1 MIILHP
7 WDRRDDQKR
16 ETKWRPDLKF
26 AGDDVLPQMM
36 HVWDETTVAFAL
48 DKAFIDEV
56 REE

>member
-26 AGDDVLPQMM
+26 AGDTNYVS
-36 HVWDETTVAFAL
+36 AL
-48 DKAFIDEV
+48 DKAFFDEV